1 MLPTHRISHFL
12 GAVALGL
19 SAAFVLPPAHAD
31 ERPGK
36 KQGAGLA
43 LTYCEFRAKLDTDSA
58 ANWTVIPAQTG
69 HAFRGKLDS

>member
-36 KQGAGLA
+36 KLGGRSCIDVL
-43 LTYCEFRAKLDTDSA
+43 
-58 ANWTVIPAQTG
+58 
-69 HAFRGKLDS
+69 HGKA